1 MLSNSTA
8 LNASSFEVKMIFEV
22 ICDDFGYTFISD
34 DTTEG
39 KIQANIGDNP
49 IYALS
54 RLAYEVINVLPLQA
68 VFDGAGSEQATML
81 EALRMY
87 LTSEVFVQKANALP
101 DMRIDSYN
109 PYTRKQR
116 EADLRV
122 FNALYESKDSGYLDS
137 ILDTLFQKTIQHLAL
152 ISPNYIVLQ
161 ACSRLSRIQV
171 GLRRSAIYSKSSR
184 NARRNQT
191 LFKNNPSLVQ
201 ALAQDFYNWLPTG
214 MDIKR
219 GRDQTVIMT
228 LVMGHFINRYFLPD
242 WFKNKMPMHVS
253 NDSVIV
259 DGVKQSK
266 SNFLTVQRREF
277 ADFDIHEALVR
288 MQEVSTTLFRHAS
301 LSNKIQV
308 LRNQIPEEYKD
319 YTPYLSLDQIQYTIL
334 EFYISCKLE
343 RKLNVINS
351 NLYSV
356 LHSADH
362 KIPKSPI
369 NNYTKHFVLDTEYQ
383 AMRLSNIPSLSVANE
398 FRSRISMGKST
409 LKLIYSFRN
418 KYRLQNSD
426 KTTRELALV
435 ISDNSEFDSDSDYN
449 YLRYHHIFRMTPE
462 LHRQYPELPKLL
474 LSDEAYTRINKV
486 MQCFADL
493 DLLDDALGRYGLSII
508 DMAAANVLEAS
519 TVENI
524 NTFGDLLTY
533 IINGRH
539 MPDFELHDAYSNDIY
554 CESGPHIEHFVRVIP
569 KAQRNIVERE
579 AKENAKVQLTALD
592 LNSSSYGTVI
602 TSNKLQEPST
612 SLTYKSILGAPFS
625 QIFRPMDLP
634 YSLGKFLALGKVML
648 GKGFNAKTSDSSY
661 SVSFDTYSVYTDA
674 PDGMKVLDAEKTLAE
689 FSTYLDVSAAINSI
703 EFLSSS
709 TDNMFVR
716 LVAAMFF
723 IVRNPNYLEAILAPS
738 RLRPL
743 SQQVQQL
750 RQAVGINALA
760 SRNIIQMSEKYRSDA
775 LAKYPSYAQYYRYNA
790 MSLSTAANTYIAS
803 SKSLCTALKPVW
815 GTDTDLNL
823 VTPGYMIG
831 DEEMDYQALMTLGHY
846 GLRKLR
852 VEAKIPMPLG
862 LVIKPKQLNPENES
876 LYTLSFVDDGVYP
889 PNIWDDSLRKPIHL
903 ENIPISDI
911 SQHELKS
918 LLDDAPYSEEV
929 FNGLITNV
937 QPAYGWLRS
946 LYTGFVLPY
955 GLKFLQYLFVTDYN
969 PFGDLENLHIISSCG
984 AFFDA
989 VMIYY
994 TTLVG
999 YMEMYNTLLDNSSDA
1014 VNACVHMKE
1023 LSVRIASRE
1032 FIQTRVTNSK
1042 ICSDYTVELKRL
1054 VDNLEVGIK
1063 PLAEFIKD
1071 LDRIR
1076 KHKGCQ
1082 SPQSVIN
1089 ILSDMGIFCHKNII
1103 KIGGLE
1109 DTAYTKIAADIITAT
1124 TEIFVT
1130 DYLAD
1135 LVKFINQYYS
1145 MKDSLHKEV
1154 LQLTGMSCANIQRN
1168 VGIHEIFYGYASTLL
1183 GYVNTEEFQQRCAAY
1198 SLDAVSVSEFQ
1209 SFAADKVTQTS
1220 EIYSNVYDPFLRYK
1234 SGQHVVGKCGNTYY
1248 FPHEA
1253 GVFVGLDLNDFHPIL
1268 YTYKHIKELKIEW
1281 S

>member
-8 LNASSFEVKMIFEV
+8 LNASPFEVKMIFEV
-22 ICDDFGYTFISD
+22 VCDDFGYTFISD
-34 DTTEG
+34 DTKEG
-39 KIQANIGDNP
+39 RIQANIGDNP

-68 VFDGAGSEQATML
+68 VYDGAGSDQVTML

-87 LTSEVFVQKANALP
+87 LTSEVFIQKVNLLP
-101 DMRIDSYN
+101 SQKTDAYN
-109 PYTRKQR
+109 PYTKHQR

-122 FNALYESKDSGYLDS
+122 FNALYTSKDSGYLDS
-137 ILDTLFQKTIQHLAL
+137 VLDTLFQKTIQHLAL
-152 ISPNYIVLQ
+152 ISPNYTVSQ
-161 ACSRLSRIQV
+161 ACSRLSRIQT
-171 GLRRSAIYSKSSR
+171 GLRRSAIYSKSSK

-191 LFKNNPSLVQ
+191 LFENNPSLVQ
-201 ALAQDFYNWLPTG
+201 ALAQDFYNWLPEG
-214 MDIKR
+214 MNIQR
-219 GRDQTVIMT
+219 GRDQTIIMT
-228 LVMGHFINRYFLPD
+228 RVMGHYINSYFLPN
-242 WFKNKMPMHVS
+242 WFRDKMPMHVS
-253 NDSVIV
+253 NDSIIV

-266 SNFLTVQRREF
+266 SSFLTVQRQEF

-288 MQEVSTTLFRHAS
+288 MQEVSTVLFRHAS

-334 EFYISCKLE
+334 EFYISQKLE
-343 RKLNVINS
+343 SKLNVINA

-356 LHSADH
+356 LNSSDH
-362 KIPKSPI
+362 KIPESPI
-369 NNYTKHFVLDTEYQ
+369 NNYTKRFVLDTEYQ
-383 AMRLSNIPSLSVANE
+383 ALRLSNIPSLSVANE
-398 FRSRISMGKST
+398 FRSRISMGQST

-418 KYRLQNSD
+418 KYRLQSSD
-426 KTTRELALV
+426 KTIRELALV
-435 ISDNSEFDSDSDYN
+435 ISDTSEFDSDSDYN
-449 YLRYHHIFRMTPE
+449 YLRYHHVFRMTPE
-462 LHRQYPELPKLL
+462 LQRQYPELPKLL
-474 LSDEAYTRINKV
+474 LSDEAYTRISQV

-493 DLLDDALGRYGLSII
+493 DMLDNALGRYGLSII

-524 NTFGDLLTY
+524 NTFSDLLTY

-539 MPDFELHDAYSNDIY
+539 MPDFELHDAYSDDIY
-554 CESGPHIEHFVRVIP
+554 CENGPHVEHFVRVLP
-569 KAQRNIVERE
+569 KAQRNAMERE
-579 AKENAKVQLTALD
+579 AKEAGKLELTALD
-592 LNSSSYGTVI
+592 LNSSSSGNLIQAAKPV
-602 TSNKLQEPST
+602 LQPAQSYRNV
-612 SLTYKSILGAPFS
+612 LDAPFD
-625 QIFRPMDLP
+625 QIFKPMDLP
-634 YSLGKFLALGKVML
+634 YSLGKFLALGKVLL
-648 GKGFNAKTSDSSY
+648 GTGFTSKTSDSDY
-661 SVSFDTYSVYTDA
+661 TISFNTYSVYSEDQ
-674 PDGMKVLDAEKTLAE
+674 DGAKVLDPVKTFQE
-689 FSTYLDVSAAINSI
+689 FSAYLDVAAAINTV

-738 RLRPL
+738 HRKPL
-743 SQQVQQL
+743 SQETQQL
-750 RQAVGINALA
+750 RQQVGIDALA
-760 SRNIIQMSEKYRSDA
+760 ARNIIQISEKYRADA
-775 LAKYPSYAQYYRYNA
+775 INTYPNYAQYYRYNA

-815 GTDTDLNL
+815 GSDVDLNL

-862 LVIKPKQLNPENES
+862 LVINPKQEDPDNKS
-876 LYTLSFVDDGVYP
+876 LYSVAFVDDGVYP
-889 PNIWDDSLRKPIHL
+889 PNIWDETLRKPIQL
-903 ENIPISDI
+903 EGVPIPDI
-911 SQHELKS
+911 SSHELKS
-918 LLDDAPYSEEV
+918 LLDDAPYTQNI
-929 FNGLITNV
+929 FGGLVSNF

-955 GLKFLQYLFVTDYN
+955 GLKFLKYLFVTDHN
-969 PFGDLENLHIISSCG
+969 PFGDLENIHIISSCG
-984 AFFDA
+984 VFFDA
-989 VMIYY
+989 IMVYY

-999 YMEMYNTLLDNSSDA
+999 YMEMYNTLLDNSRNA

-1032 FIQTRVTNSK
+1032 FIKTRVTNSK

-1054 VDNLEVGIK
+1054 VDNLDVGIK

-1076 KHKGCQ
+1076 KHKGCH
-1082 SPQSVIN
+1082 SPRSVIN
-1089 ILSDMGIFCHKNII
+1089 ILSEMGIFCHRNVL
-1103 KIGGLE
+1103 KIGSLE
-1109 DTAYTKIAADIITAT
+1109 DDSYAKIVADVITAT

-1135 LVKFINQYYS
+1135 VVNFINQYYAI
-1145 MKDSLHKEV
+1145 KDDLHKEV
-1154 LQLTGMSCANIQRN
+1154 IQLTGMASANIQRN

-1183 GYVNTEEFQQRCAAY
+1183 SYANTEEFQQRCAAY

-1220 EIYSNVYDPFLRYK
+1220 EIYANVHDPFLRYK
-1234 SGQHVVGKCGNTYY
+1234 SGQHVVGRSGSICY

-1253 GVFVGLDLNDFHPIL
+1253 GVFVAIDSNDFHPVL
-1268 YTYKHIKELKIEW
+1268 YTYKHIKDLKIEW